1 MSGGAAPDASGDDR
15 SPGGPGSASS
25 DFLPTASLRTL
36 ELRARALAATR
47 RFLDARGY
55 FEVDVPLVSADR
67 VIDPHLAPF
76 AVFPVDGTHPGRH
89 RESGHRE
96 SGQSGWSPT
105 HHLQTSVEFG
115 MKRLLA
121 AGARAIYQLSH
132 VFRAEERGPRH
143 NPEFTMLE
151 WYRVGDTHVEQM
163 AETEALVAELF
174 TLLGNPLPFPFGR
187 LTYQQ
192 AFERS
197 LGIDPLR
204 ATVAELARV
213 AAKQGVAVPESLDPH
228 DRDGWLNLLLAFCVE
243 PTLGVT
249 RPEFVCDYPASQA
262 ALARLRPG
270 EPPVA
275 ERFELYL
282 RGVELCN
289 GYHELTSA
297 DELRERI
304 DAESDRRARDG
315 LPPLPVHNR
324 LLDSMESGLPPCAGT
339 ALGFDRVLM
348 LAVGASRIDQVIPF
362 PWDRA

>member
-1 MSGGAAPDASGDDR
+1 MSGGGSPRSAGVDR
-15 SPGGPGSASS
+15 SPPGPPSPPGPHAAAS
-25 DFLPTASLRTL
+25 DFLPTAPLRTL
-36 ELRARALAATR
+36 EVRGRALAATR

-76 AVFPVDGTHPGRH
+76 AVLAVDGTPPVSQRG
-89 RESGHRE
+89 GA
-96 SGQSGWSPT
+96 PT

-132 VFRAEERGPRH
+132 VFRAGERGPRH

-151 WYRVGDTHVEQM
+151 WYRVGDTHIEQM

-174 TLLGNPLPFPFGR
+174 TLCGRPLPLPFGR
-187 LTYQQ
+187 ITYQH
-192 AFERS
+192 AFERC

-204 ATVAELARV
+204 AAVADLARV
-213 AAKQGVAVPESLDPH
+213 AAQQGVPVPESLDPH
-228 DRDGWLNLLLAFCVE
+228 DRDGWLNLLLGLCVE

-262 ALARLRPG
+262 ALARLRPE

-297 DELRERI
+297 SELRARI
-304 DAESDRRARDG
+304 AAESDRRAREG
-315 LPPLPVHNR
+315 LASLPVHNR
-324 LLDSMESGLPPCAGT
+324 LLDSMEHGLPPCAGT

-348 LAVGASRIDQVIPF
+348 LALGADSIDEVIPF

>member
-1 MSGGAAPDASGDDR
+1 MSGGPD
-15 SPGGPGSASS
+15 PGTAGNGHAPGSPRSAAA

-76 AVFPVDGTHPGRH
+76 AVLPVDGTSLGDQGG
-89 RESGHRE
+89 SV
-96 SGQSGWSPT
+96 PT

-132 VFRAEERGPRH
+132 VFRAGERGPRH

-151 WYRVGDTHVEQM
+151 WYRIGDTHVEQM

-174 TLLGNPLPFPFGR
+174 ALVGNPLPVPFGR

-197 LGIDPLR
+197 LRIDPLR
-204 ATVAELARV
+204 ASVAEMARV
-213 AAKQGVAVPESLDPH
+213 AAEQGVSVPESLAPH

-243 PTLGVT
+243 PHLGVT
-249 RPEFVCDYPASQA
+249 RPEFVCDYPASQG

-297 DELRERI
+297 PELRQRI
-304 DAESDRRARDG
+304 KAESDRRACEG

-348 LAVGASRIDQVIPF
+348 LAVGASRIDEVIPF

>member
-1 MSGGAAPDASGDDR
+1 VNSGQ
-15 SPGGPGSASS
+15 GPGTARDDQSPRGPQSASS

-76 AVFPVDGTHPGRH
+76 AIVPGDQIHPADH
-89 RESGHRE
+89 SGP
-96 SGQSGWSPT
+96 GQNRAAPT

-151 WYRVGDTHVEQM
+151 WYRVGDTHIEQM

-174 TLLGNPLPFPFGR
+174 SLVGQPLPVPFGR

-192 AFERS
+192 AFDRS

-204 ATVAELARV
+204 ATVADLARV
-213 AAKQGVAVPESLDPH
+213 AAEQGVAVPESLDPH

-243 PTLGVT
+243 QTLGVE

-297 DELRERI
+297 DELRARI
-304 DAESDRRARDG
+304 EAESDRRAREG

-324 LLDSMESGLPPCAGT
+324 LLDSMASGLPPCAGT

-348 LAVGASRIDQVIPF
+348 LAVGAASLDEVIPF

>member
-1 MSGGAAPDASGDDR
+1 VSGGEPSRPAHRADPAP
-15 SPGGPGSASS
+15 GPRGSDS
-25 DFLPTASLRTL
+25 DFLPTAALRTL
-36 ELRARALAATR
+36 EVRARALAATR
-47 RFLDARGY
+47 RFLDTRGY

-76 AVFPVDGTHPGRH
+76 GVLDVDAAATADSPAVTGPITR
-89 RESGHRE
+89 
-96 SGQSGWSPT
+96 
-105 HHLQTSVEFG
+105 HLQTSVEFG

-132 VFRAEERGPRH
+132 VFRAGERGPRH

-151 WYRVGDTHVEQM
+151 WYRVGDTHLEQM

-174 TLLGNPLPFPFGR
+174 ALCGQSLSVPFGR

-204 ATVAELARV
+204 ASVAELAQV
-213 AAKQGVAVPESLDPH
+213 AAERGVPAPESLDRH
-228 DRDGWLNLLLAFCVE
+228 DRDGWLNLLLALCVE

-275 ERFELYL
+275 ERFELY
-282 RGVELCN
+282 RHGVELCN
-289 GYHELTSA
+289 GYHELTSPT
-297 DELRERI
+297 ELRGRI
-304 DAESDRRARDG
+304 EAESARRGREG

-324 LLDSMESGLPPCAGT
+324 LLDSLEHGLPSCAGT

-348 LAVGASRIDQVIPF
+348 LAIGASRIDEVIPF
-362 PWDRA
+362 PWERA

>member
-1 MSGGAAPDASGDDR
+1 MSEGAAPRPAGDDR
-15 SPGGPGSASS
+15 SPRGPGSAVS

-36 ELRARALAATR
+36 ELRGRALAATR

-76 AVFPVDGTHPGRH
+76 AVLAVDGPHPVDH
-89 RESGHRE
+89 RG
-96 SGQSGWSPT
+96 GPPT

-132 VFRAEERGPRH
+132 VFRAGERGPRH

-151 WYRVGDTHVEQM
+151 WYRVGDTHMEQM

-174 TLLGNPLPFPFGR
+174 TLCGQPLPLPFGR

-204 ATVAELARV
+204 ASVAELAQV
-213 AAKQGVAVPESLDPH
+213 AAARGVPAPASLDPQ
-228 DRDGWLNLLLAFCVE
+228 DRDGWLNLLLALCVE
-243 PTLGVT
+243 PTLGIT

-289 GYHELTSA
+289 GYHELTSPS
-297 DELRERI
+297 ELRARI
-304 DAESDRRARDG
+304 EAESDRRAREG

-324 LLDSMESGLPPCAGT
+324 LLDSMEHGLPPCAGT

-348 LAVGASRIDQVIPF
+348 LAVGAASIDEVLPF

>member
-1 MSGGAAPDASGDDR
+1 MSGGGFSGSVGDKSAP
-15 SPGGPGSASS
+15 PGGNSAAS
-25 DFLPTASLRTL
+25 DFLPTASLPTL

-47 RFLDARGY
+47 HFLDARGY

-76 AVFPVDGTHPGRH
+76 AVVPVDGTS
-89 RESGHRE
+89 SGGHH
-96 SGQSGWSPT
+96 GWSPT

-115 MKRLLA
+115 MKRLLT

-132 VFRAEERGPRH
+132 VFRAGERGPRH

-151 WYRVGDTHVEQM
+151 WYRVGDTHLEQI

-174 TLLGNPLPFPFGR
+174 TLCGQPLPVPFGR

-192 AFERS
+192 AFERR

-204 ATVAELARV
+204 ASVAEMASV
-213 AAKQGVAVPESLDPH
+213 AAEQGVAVPESLDRH
-228 DRDGWLNLLLAFCVE
+228 DRDGWLNLLLALCVE

-249 RPEFVCDYPASQA
+249 RPEFVSDYPASQA

-270 EPPVA
+270 DVPVA

-282 RGVELCN
+282 HGVELCN
-289 GYHELTSA
+289 GYHELTSPS
-297 DELRERI
+297 ELRGRI
-304 DAESDRRARDG
+304 EAESDRRAREG

-324 LLDSMESGLPPCAGT
+324 LLDSMQHGLPPCAGT

-348 LAVGASRIDQVIPF
+348 LAVGAQRIDEVIPF
-362 PWDRA
+362 PWERA

>member
-1 MSGGAAPDASGDDR
+1 MSGDTVPGTARNGPSPVGPR
-15 SPGGPGSASS
+15 SPNS

-76 AVFPVDGTHPGRH
+76 AVLPVDTAPPAVERGCV
-89 RESGHRE
+89 
-96 SGQSGWSPT
+96 PT

-132 VFRAEERGPRH
+132 VFRAGERGPRH

-151 WYRVGDTHVEQM
+151 WYRIGDTHIEQM

-174 TLLGNPLPFPFGR
+174 ALCGQSLPVPFGR

-204 ATVAELARV
+204 ASVAELARV
-213 AAKQGVAVPESLDPH
+213 ATEQEVAVPESHDPQ
-228 DRDGWLNLLLAFCVE
+228 DRDGWLNLLLALCVE
-243 PTLGVT
+243 PHLGVT
-249 RPEFVCDYPASQA
+249 RAEFVCDYPASQG

-297 DELRERI
+297 HELRQRI
-304 DAESDRRARDG
+304 AAESDRRAREG
-315 LPPLPVHNR
+315 LPALPVHNR
-324 LLDSMESGLPPCAGT
+324 LLDSMEHGLPPCAGT

-348 LAVGASRIDQVIPF
+348 LAVGASRIDEVIPF

>member
-1 MSGGAAPDASGDDR
+1 VSGGERSRAAHGANPAPAPR
-15 SPGGPGSASS
+15 VPES

-36 ELRARALAATR
+36 EVRARALAATR

-76 AVFPVDGTHPGRH
+76 GVLEVDAAATAGAPSTRHPQRP
-89 RESGHRE
+89 
-96 SGQSGWSPT
+96 PT
-105 HHLQTSVEFG
+105 RHLQTSVEFG

-132 VFRAEERGPRH
+132 VFRAGERGSRH

-174 TLLGNPLPFPFGR
+174 ALCGQPLPVPFGR

-204 ATVAELARV
+204 ASVDELARV
-213 AAKQGVAVPESLDPH
+213 ATKQGLAVPESLDRH
-228 DRDGWLNLLLAFCVE
+228 DRDGWLNLLLALCVE
-243 PTLGVT
+243 PNLGVT

-262 ALARLRPG
+262 ALSRLRPG

-275 ERFELYL
+275 ERFELY
-282 RGVELCN
+282 RNGVELCN
-289 GYHELTSA
+289 GYHEMTSPT
-297 DELRERI
+297 ELRGRI
-304 DAESDRRARDG
+304 EAESARRGREG

-324 LLDSMESGLPPCAGT
+324 LLDSMEHGLPPCAGT

-348 LAVGASRIDQVIPF
+348 LAVGASCIDEVIPF
-362 PWDRA
+362 PWERA